1 MKNNN
6 FGYVPLNIANGIR
19 EFAIANPSKIAVI
32 DGERKITY
40 KELDTRSSQV
50 ANFFISKNFK
60 KGDRVAVISG
70 NRLEYP
76 EIVAGLSKA
85 GLIALSLIH
94 I

>member
-40 KELDTRSSQV
+40 KELDARSSQV
-50 ANFFISKNFK
+50 ANFFISKKF
-60 KGDRVAVISG
+60 
-70 NRLEYP
+70 
-76 EIVAGLSKA
+76 
-85 GLIALSLIH
+85 
-94 I
+94 